1 VRMLEFLRG
10 ERTPEHKQELTLGR
24 LAHRRELVQEHK
36 QELTMGRL
44 VHRRELVQAEQLG
57 WTRAQQRGIRQAHA
71 HRL

>member
-1 VRMLEFLRG
+1 MLEFLRG
-10 ERTPEHKQELTLGR
+10 EQTLEHKQELRLGR
-24 LAHRRELVQEHK
+24 LVHRRELVQEHK

-44 VHRRELVQAEQLG
+44 VHRQEEQLE

>member
-1 VRMLEFLRG
+1 MLEFLRG
-10 ERTPEHKQELTLGR
+10 EQTPEHKQELRLGR
-24 LAHRRELVQEHK
+24 LVHRQEHK

-44 VHRRELVQAEQLG
+44 VHRRELVQEEQLE